1 MTLRKKESLI
11 LSEICDELRSEGEI
25 SRKENIDRLEHFG
38 RRFKEAINLANK
50 KRVKKYFFKPSKRVI
65 WVVQGR
71 KKEYQIF
78 PETNFCSCDDYYFRV
93 MKLEK
98 GLCYHLIAQKIAEAL
113 NKYESEEMSDGKY
126 GAITEKFRT
135 KKELI

>member
-1 MTLRKKESLI
+1 MALRKKESLI
-11 LSEICDELRSEGEI
+11 LSEICDELRSEGKI
-25 SRKENIDRLEHFG
+25 SREENIHRSEHFG
-38 RRFKEAINLANK
+38 KRFKEAINLANK
-50 KRVKKYFFKPSKRVI
+50 KRVKKYIFKPSKRVI

-93 MKLEK
+93 MNLEK
-98 GLCYHLIAQKIAEAL
+98 GLCYHLIAQKIAKAL
-113 NKYESEEMSDGKY
+113 DKYESEEMSDGKY
-126 GAITEKFRT
+126 GAITMKFRT